1 MMNSRLILLVLAMLM
16 PACAAPDGST
26 SHPQPVYDKKTGELI
41 ELTYDQNGNGRAD
54 AWVHLAGSRILRAEA
69 DHDEDGRIDRWEAY
83 RAEGA
88 VGKIWRIEISTRRDG
103 RIDRTEFFVDDLLD
117 RVEEDADG
125 DGRTDK
131 WETYRDGALAAVAFD
146 TQGRGSPDRR
156 LVYRADGNL
165 DYLEVDADGDATFQ
179 PVASLGHQ

>member
-1 MMNSRLILLVLAMLM
+1 MNCRSILLVTAMLL
-16 PACAAPDGST
+16 PACAAPHDST
-26 SHPQPVYDKKTGELI
+26 SRTQPVYDKKTGELI

-54 AWVHLAGSRILRAEA
+54 AWVHLSGARILRAEA

-83 RAEGA
+83 RAEGS
-88 VGKIWRIEISTRRDG
+88 VGKISRIDISTRRDG
-103 RIDRTEFFVDDLLD
+103 RIDRTEFFVDDFLD
-117 RVEEDADG
+117 RVEEDVDG

-165 DYLEVDADGDATFQ
+165 EHLEGDADGDGTFELIVPQ
-179 PVASLGHQ
+179 GRQ